1 MEIIHEPALVLGTL
15 RGLSPHQAA
24 RLDADPRL
32 PTSMIYRVDV
42 LSAVAVIIARRR
54 GIYLAARG
62 DLLNV
67 LDWYEAQ
74 CKRHGLGSMDQEK
87 ARHFGLWTAHA

>member
-1 MEIIHEPALVLGTL
+1 MEIIHEPALVLAIL
-15 RGLSPHQAA
+15 RDLAPGQAA

-32 PTSMIYRVDV
+32 PTSFISR
-42 LSAVAVIIARRR
+42 LTPLTAVAVIIVRKR
-54 GIYLAARG
+54 GVYLAARG
-62 DLLNV
+62 DLLPV

-87 ARHFGLWTAHA
+87 ARHFGLWMAHA